1 MNRYVKKIESLVAE
15 RELNKPKPKGKGL
28 LAPKSMADKGK
39 EESPNDVEL
48 VTNIVY
54 ALRQQRKQ
62 LKNEKTTKQ
71 S

>member
-1 MNRYVKKIESLVAE
+1 MNRYIKKVEALVAE
-15 RELNKPKPKGKGL
+15 RELSKPKPKGKGL
-28 LAPKSMADKGK
+28 LAPKLAADKGK
-39 EESPNDVEL
+39 EESPNDIEL

-62 LKNEKTTKQ
+62 LNNEKTTKQ